1 VVPIGEEN
9 PVFKRSATMEVS
21 TAYDQAREKAAQ
33 AAGTTTAAVMT
44 ARDRLA
50 PRIDNAREHLGP
62 AIEDARERLAPAFD
76 SVKESS
82 TDALH
87 QAVEAM
93 APVVAAARAKGSE
106 LLTSDTAHEARN
118 RAALM
123 LAAAK
128 GEPVGVRK
136 RRWPLAAAF
145 FALGTAI
152 GAAVAM
158 LTSRSARVVTPDAEE
173 SIAGPRLDMSQP
185 LTEAEPQP
193 VSVLSDAQLSDS
205 DLTPTDYASDEGSA
219 PETTSTEPDGSLTK
233 PRARR

>member
-1 VVPIGEEN
+1 VVPIREEN

-44 ARDRLA
+44 AKDRLA
-50 PRIDNAREHLGP
+50 PRVDSAREHLGP
-62 AIEDARERLAPAFD
+62 ALEDARERLAPAFD
-76 SVKESS
+76 TVRETS

-106 LLTSDTAHEARN
+106 LLASDTAHEARN
-118 RAALM
+118 RAAAM
-123 LAAAK
+123 MAAAK
-128 GEPVGVRK
+128 GEPVVVRK

-145 FALGTAI
+145 FAIGTAI
-152 GAAVAM
+152 GAAVAVI
-158 LTSRSARVVTPDAEE
+158 TSRMARAVTPDTEE
-173 SIAGPRLDMSQP
+173 SLAGPRLDMSRP

-193 VSVLSDAQLSDS
+193 VSVLSDE
-205 DLTPTDYASDEGSA
+205 DYASDEGSA
-219 PETTSTEPDGSLTK
+219 PATESPTAETASTEPDGSLTK